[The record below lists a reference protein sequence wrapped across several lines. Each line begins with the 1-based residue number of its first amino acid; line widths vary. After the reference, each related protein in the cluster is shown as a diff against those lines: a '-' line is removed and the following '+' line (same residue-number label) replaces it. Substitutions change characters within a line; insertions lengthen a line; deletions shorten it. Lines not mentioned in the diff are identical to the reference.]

1 MSRHLQVEFLGSFP
15 GVAKAPPPTVPE
27 FAFIGRSNVGKSSL
41 LNMIGGRK
49 DLAKTS
55 STPGKTQM
63 LNMYDV
69 DGRWRL
75 VDLPGYGYARVSKKH
90 RESLRAMIEEYLSTR
105 SSLYC
110 AFVLLD
116 ASIPLQQIDHDM
128 IHWLAEKGL
137 PQAWIFTK
145 TDKGRAPKTKAH
157 MQQTLATLG
166 EEWEEL
172 PPVLVSSAEKIVGRE
187 QLIDFVETSLPNA

>member
-1 MSRHLQVEFLGSFP
+1 MSAKHQVEFLGSFP
-15 GVAKAPPPTVPE
+15 GIDKAPAPTVPE

-41 LNMIGGRK
+41 INLLGARK

-63 LNMYDV
+63 LNMFDV
-69 DGRWRL
+69 DARWRL

-90 RESLRAMIEEYLSTR
+90 RESLRAMINGYLAERPT
-105 SSLYC
+105 LHC

-116 ASIPLQQIDHDM
+116 ASIPLQSIDVEM
-128 IHWLAEKGL
+128 ISWLAERGI

-145 TDKGRAPKTKAH
+145 IDKGRSPQTKAH
-157 MQQTLATLG
+157 MARSREALTAS
-166 EEWEEL
+166 WEEM
-172 PPVLVSSAEKIVGRE
+172 PPLFTSSAAKTMGRDE
-187 QLIDFVETSLPNA
+187 ILAYIEASLAKS